1 MIDFDGATKLTL
13 RQQILLRH
21 QDLIDARAPRMQDYR
36 DLSDYI
42 LPRRSRFLHSDKR
55 QRTRNTKMINSAAA
69 RAVRVLESGMM
80 AGMTNPSRPW
90 MRVVAEKHLMR
101 ISRVARWC
109 DLATEKVLRT
119 FLRCNIYKA
128 LPKLYGVTGV
138 FGTGVLHVEPD
149 PRDVIRAYVLPTGQ
163 YVIDND
169 ARGRVDTLHREFEMT
184 ARNLVAKFGVGKVS
198 ERVRSAYRAKR
209 FNEPVVVIHAVAPRK
224 DRDPDK
230 LDSVNM
236 PWGSHWLE
244 KDGKDSDGFLRTS
257 GYRRFPFFA
266 FRWDVTDDQNDA
278 YGDGPGIEA
287 LGDAIA
293 LQHLMKRKA
302 QAVDKIVSPPMT
314 GPSSVKASNLSL
326 VPNGFTPVDAVQGGQ
341 QFKASVEINYQAP
354 TALGQEALEHE
365 KRIKESFYNDI
376 WLMMAGSDRRE
387 ITAREVD
394 ERHEEKM
401 IQLGPVVDRGDDELI
416 DPLVEFT
423 IAELIQRGPEN
434 DGLPPPPPDLEG
446 SVLQVDNISILAQAQ
461 KLVGT
466 VGLERLMG
474 FVGNFA
480 AVDKRVL
487 DNVDRDRVVRNYT
500 DMLGV
505 DPSNLTDEETMASER
520 QAQAEA
526 AQAEQAAAEA
536 PALKSGADAAKVLS
550 ETDVQGDNALSRLL
564 GSIGAEDL

>member
-1 MIDFDGATKLTL
+1 MNYND
-13 RQQILLRH
+13 Q
-21 QDLIDARAPRMQDYR
+21 
-36 DLSDYI
+36 
-42 LPRRSRFLHSDKR
+42 
-55 QRTRNTKMINSAAA
+55 
-69 RAVRVLESGMM
+69 
-80 AGMTNPSRPW
+80 AGTAGKFEP
-90 MRVVAEKHLMR
+90 AL
-101 ISRVARWC
+101 
-109 DLATEKVLRT
+109 KV
-119 FLRCNIYKA
+119 
-128 LPKLYGVTGV
+128 P
-138 FGTGVLHVEPD
+138 E
-149 PRDVIRAYVLPTGQ
+149 
-163 YVIDND
+163 
-169 ARGRVDTLHREFEMT
+169 
-184 ARNLVAKFGVGKVS
+184 
-198 ERVRSAYRAKR
+198 
-209 FNEPVVVIHAVAPRK
+209 
-224 DRDPDK
+224 
-230 LDSVNM
+230 
-236 PWGSHWLE
+236 
-244 KDGKDSDGFLRTS
+244 
-257 GYRRFPFFA
+257 
-266 FRWDVTDDQNDA
+266 
-278 YGDGPGIEA
+278 
-287 LGDAIA
+287 
-293 LQHLMKRKA
+293 
-302 QAVDKIVSPPMT
+302 QAVNIFDLKI
-314 GPSSVKASNLSL
+314 AR
-326 VPNGFTPVDAVQGGQ
+326 
-341 QFKASVEINYQAP
+341 
-354 TALGQEALEHE
+354 QEV
-365 KRIKESFYNDI
+365 RIKETFYADL
-376 WLMMAGSDRRE
+376 WLMLAASDRRE